1 MNNNQTNFSEPVP
14 SLGSIPSYNGIP
26 TFNIPSI
33 PVKMPTISI
42 DISNPQSV
50 IVPQN
55 QAVVNS
61 KFKPMNTGIPISE
74 IENNPN
80 YNPEA
85 MIGKL
90 KSQST
95 YEEGK
100 YSQDEEL
107 ELARAFTKQSY
118 DYYAKQRKNTSPEA
132 DRLMTKVKNGY
143 ELTEDEILELT
154 STYEDYKK
162 YKETIGSIEERK
174 RPFTEIRERLKSGTV
189 TMEDLDFLI
198 EQSGFDVDM
207 ANNIRQSFMSS
218 GKIVDSYEEDNM
230 KL

>member
-1 MNNNQTNFSEPVP
+1 MNNDQMNFSEPVP

-42 DISNPQSV
+42 DISNPQSE
-50 IVPQN
+50 I
-55 QAVVNS
+55 
-61 KFKPMNTGIPISE
+61 KDTGIPISE

-80 YNPEA
+80 YNPES

-90 KSQST
+90 KRQST
-95 YEEGK
+95 YVSGK

-107 ELARAFTKQSY
+107 ELARAFTKQAY

-132 DRLMTKVKNGY
+132 DRLMIKIKNGY
-143 ELTEDEILELT
+143 ELNDDEILELT
-154 STYEDYKK
+154 SSYEDYKK
-162 YKETIGSIEERK
+162 YKETIDSIEKKK
-174 RPFTEIRERLKSGTV
+174 RPFTEIRQRLNSGTI
-189 TMEDLDFLI
+189 TMDDLDFLI
-198 EQSGFDVDM
+198 EQSGFDVEM